1 VFIYRKSSRQKIGSP
16 FIASGF
22 TLHDS
27 LGLGPTEIGKR
38 RGNVCLYAG
47 PFIKLESFY
56 HKWVVARQS
65 KVPAT
70 RLPPGL
76 MSLVCFCCCLSYS
89 TSLKPASQHVPIIHH
104 QPSSS
109 GNLWKLLDCSPDRLS
124 PLCSLWGYL
133 TPYMG
138 VDNNRSYAM
147 S

>member
-56 HKWVVARQS
+56 HK
-65 KVPAT
+65 
-70 RLPPGL
+70 
-76 MSLVCFCCCLSYS
+76 
-89 TSLKPASQHVPIIHH
+89 
-104 QPSSS
+104 
-109 GNLWKLLDCSPDRLS
+109 
-124 PLCSLWGYL
+124 
-133 TPYMG
+133 
-138 VDNNRSYAM
+138 
-147 S
+147 